1 MPMEPARLMDANDQ
15 SALAQ
20 LVAHGEEALS
30 LEDRLTLAQ
39 AFRGRSRERHSLLD
53 HFLIT
58 EVIERTRG
66 LLRAQEHQAKLRAT
80 VDHLLAPPWHP
91 ALVVRLLTAPGSAP
105 RVLVAHGGEQRV
117 VNIAEEVDAATLAPG
132 DAVFLSHERNVI
144 VGRAPDR
151 IPPCGETALFER
163 YTSDGRVV
171 LKWRDET
178 VVARAAAAL
187 GEIVLKPGDQV
198 RWDRAMLFAFERV
211 ERADGG
217 HLFLEETPR
226 QSFAEIGGLH
236 GQIERLKRSI
246 GLQLFHPEV
255 ARKYRQRRRGS
266 ALLVGMPGTGKT
278 LMARAFCNW
287 LASQSRSGR
296 ARFMNIKPAGLHS
309 AWYAQSEANYREAFR
324 VAREAGAAEP
334 EVPVVMFF
342 DEVDAI
348 GAARGQWGTRIDDRV
363 QTALMAELDGLE
375 ARGNVLVLAATNRR
389 SAIDPALLRPG
400 RLGDL
405 VIEIPRPNMAGARD
419 IFAKYLPADIPYT
432 APAGDTGRDARDR
445 VLDGIVASLYA
456 PNGEST
462 VATIRFRDGKQ
473 RAVRVADVISGAD
486 INQIT
491 ASAIDRA
498 CLREIEIGDCGLRVE
513 DLIVAAAEQMEATAR
528 ALSPATCRQFIGN
541 LADDMEVV
549 AVEPVAR
556 KVAHPQH
563 YLNAA

>member
-1 MPMEPARLMDANDQ
+1 
-15 SALAQ
+15 
-20 LVAHGEEALS
+20 
-30 LEDRLTLAQ
+30 
-39 AFRGRSRERHSLLD
+39 
-53 HFLIT
+53 
-58 EVIERTRG
+58 
-66 LLRAQEHQAKLRAT
+66 
-80 VDHLLAPPWHP
+80 
-91 ALVVRLLTAPGSAP
+91 
-105 RVLVAHGGEQRV
+105 V
-117 VNIAEEVDAATLAPG
+117 VNLAEAVDASALAPG
-132 DAVFLSHERNVI
+132 DEVFLSHERNVI
-144 VGRAPDR
+144 VGRSPDR
-151 IPPCGETALFER
+151 VPACGETAIFER
-163 YTSDGRVV
+163 YTADGRVV

-178 VVARAAAAL
+178 VVARAAATL
-187 GEIVLKPGDQV
+187 REVVLKPGDQV
-198 RWDRAMLFAFERV
+198 RWDRTMLFAFERI
-211 ERADGG
+211 ERADGS

-226 QSFAEIGGLH
+226 ESFADIGGLH
-236 GQIERLKRSI
+236 AQIERLKRSI

-287 LASQSRSGR
+287 LGTQAPSGR

-334 EVPVVMFF
+334 DVPVVMFF

-363 QTALMAELDGLE
+363 QTAFMAELDGLE
-375 ARGNVLVLAATNRR
+375 ARGNVLILAATNRR

-419 IFAKYLPADIPYT
+419 IFAKYLPADIPY
-432 APAGDTGRDARDR
+432 AGAMDDTHPDARDR
-445 VLDGIVASLYA
+445 ILDGIVSTLYA

-473 RAVRVADVISGAD
+473 RALRVADVISGAD

-491 ASAIDRA
+491 ASAIDQA
-498 CLREIEIGDCGLRVE
+498 CLREIEAGDSGLRVE
-513 DLIVAAAEQMEATAR
+513 DLIAAAAEQMEVTAR
-528 ALSPATCRQFIGN
+528 ALSPATCRHYVAN
-541 LADDMEVV
+541 LPDDLDVV
-549 AVEPVAR
+549 SVEPVAR
-556 KVAHPQH
+556 KVTRPQR
-563 YLNAA
+563 YVNAV